1 MLRQRL
7 NSRRNRR
14 GDTMVEVLFA
24 ITAYSV
30 VAIFTII
37 TMNIGLQ
44 QGEASL
50 ELSQAR
56 IEIAAQA
63 DGLRFIHNSFLSE
76 REYGYTGSNSYKD
89 LWTRI
94 TARAVDASTSI
105 WDLSSKDCKDW
116 YTGALNYL
124 SSRKAFILN
133 LRNLNPTGG
142 DLTVRTAIGGAS
154 TFRAATL
161 YPRVVYTTN
170 ASTWDGTSAS
180 SDSDYYDEG
189 GRKYV
194 GAAEGIRIIARKS
207 ATTSSMLNSQPEYY
221 DFHIYSCWY
230 APGSDHPSTIGTI
243 IRLYNP
249 ELQESIR

>member
-7 NSRRNRR
+7 KKTSCH
-14 GDTMVEVLFA
+14 GDTMIEVLFA

-44 QGEASL
+44 QGETAL

-63 DGLRFIHNSFLSE
+63 DGLRFIHNAFLSE
-76 REYGYTGSNSYKD
+76 REYGLTGSNSYKA
-89 LWTRI
+89 LWQQI
-94 TARAVDASTSI
+94 SDRAVNSDVPI
-105 WDLSSKDCKDW
+105 RDLAVNKCSDW
-116 YTGALNYL
+116 YSGNYL
-124 SSRKAFILN
+124 ASRQAFVLN
-133 LRNLNPTGG
+133 LRNLSPTGEE
-142 DLTVRTAIGGAS
+142 LTVRMATYGSS
-154 TFRAATL
+154 TFREATP

-170 ASTWDGTSAS
+170 ATTWNGTSDS
-180 SDSDYYDEG
+180 SETDYYDDG
-189 GRKYV
+189 GRLYV
-194 GAAEGIRIIARKS
+194 GAAEGIWIIARKS
-207 ATTSSMLNSQPEYY
+207 AAKSSMLDTKPEYY

-243 IRLYNP
+243 VRLYNP
-249 ELQESIR
+249 ELKEAIR